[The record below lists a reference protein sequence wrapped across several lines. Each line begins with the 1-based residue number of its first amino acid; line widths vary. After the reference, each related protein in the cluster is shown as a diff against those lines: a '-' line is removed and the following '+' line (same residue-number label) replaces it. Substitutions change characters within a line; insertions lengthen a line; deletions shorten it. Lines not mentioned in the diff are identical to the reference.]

1 MKFVVTKSSDWGY
14 EDEVEINTLEELKEF
29 QSKSNNSS
37 LIINFCATVDD
48 KYDGEIE
55 IYDGYRE

>member
-14 EDEVEINTLEELKEF
+14 EDEVEINTLEEMKDF
-29 QSKSNNSS
+29 QIQAQHS
-37 LIINFCATVDD
+37 IIVSFYT
-48 KYDGEIE
+48 GTIE